1 LPSITGRGDLATDGL
16 SLVAH
21 VQACGQA
28 KGAGF
33 ALRCVGERLH
43 DLVAPRF
50 VTTVFTATVLMVIV
64 AASA

>member
-1 LPSITGRGDLATDGL
+1 
-16 SLVAH
+16 
-21 VQACGQA
+21 
-28 KGAGF
+28 
-33 ALRCVGERLH
+33 VGERLH